1 MSSFFFLPKVDD
13 NNISSMKHM
22 DAVNVLRATK
32 QHVKL
37 VVLRRPTGVS
47 SKVQGC
53 CSISCFP
60 CRYFYEMCCAP
71 LFKWLLS

>member
-1 MSSFFFLPKVDD
+1 MNSFLFSQVDGKD
-13 NNISSMKHM
+13 ISNMKHM

-47 SKVQGC
+47 SKV
-53 CSISCFP
+53 SCFVCSP
-60 CRYFYEMCCAP
+60 LCSCFKGICRPFP
-71 LFKWLLS
+71 HKFLLA